1 MALSTDVDVLSEVLG
16 AFRLGAQVFKHDEYC
31 GVWQVNT
38 SGHHRA
44 TFHVLGSG
52 ACWLHLEGQE
62 APLPLR
68 DGDVVVFPHDAWH
81 VLSNGEC
88 LKGGAGV
95 PVYTSDATTMLCGY
109 FDFGVDGPNPVLQA
123 LPQMI
128 LLRREEIAETA
139 ALESLVRM
147 IINEAASGRSGHQAV
162 VDKLC
167 DVLFVMILRIY
178 IDSAPELQGLLAAL
192 SDPRL
197 QRVLSAIH
205 QQPGHPWRL
214 ESLAAEAGMSRTLF
228 ANTFRQRVGTT
239 PLQYLAEWRMQV
251 AAELLRDPHRSV
263 AEIAGRVGYDTEAAF
278 RRAYRRIKGVPP
290 GAVRRG
296 GVKQVVTEALSSI
309 FK

>member
-1 MALSTDVDVLSEVLG
+1 MALSTKFDVLSEVLS
-16 AFRLGAQVFKHDEYC
+16 AFRLSAQVFKHDEYC

-38 SGHHRA
+38 SGRRRA

-52 ACWLHLEGQE
+52 SCWLHLGEKKP
-62 APLPLR
+62 PLELR
-68 DGDVVVFPHDAWH
+68 AGDVVVFPHDAWH
-81 VLSNGEC
+81 ILSNGQC
-88 LKGGAGV
+88 LKGGQGV
-95 PVYTSDATTMLCGY
+95 PVYDNGSTTMLCGY

-123 LPQMI
+123 LPEMI
-128 LLRREEIAETA
+128 LLRREEISETGE
-139 ALESLVRM
+139 LESLVRM
-147 IINEAASGRSGHQAV
+147 IIREAGSGRSGHQAV

-178 IDSAPELQGLLAAL
+178 VATSPNRTGLLAAL
-192 SDPRL
+192 SEPRL
-197 QRVLSAIH
+197 QKVLSAIH
-205 QQPGHPWRL
+205 QRPGHPWRL

-228 ANTFRQRVGTT
+228 ANTFRERVGTT

-263 AEIAGRVGYDTEAAF
+263 AEIAGQVGYDTEAAF
-278 RRAYRRIKGVPP
+278 RRAYRRIKGEPP

-296 GVKQVVTEALSSI
+296 GVKQAVSSVLSSL